1 VPQHTETPADSPSKG
16 ERTRSAILERAAN
29 LATTEGLEG
38 LTIGQLAK
46 ATGMSKSGLY
56 AHFGSKK
63 GLQLATIERAE
74 EIFRVEVI
82 DPALGTPPGSGRLIA
97 LCDAFLSYVER
108 KVFPGG
114 CFFAAAAIEVG
125 RRRGPVHEM
134 IASIV
139 DDWRSLLEQSARE
152 AGKAGE
158 LPSRVDPAQLAFE
171 LYTLLVGANSAWV
184 LTGESAVI
192 ERGRRA
198 VRERVTRGVDPAAA

>member
-1 VPQHTETPADSPSKG
+1 VPKRAETSAGSPSKG

-29 LATTEGLEG
+29 LSTTEGLEG
-38 LTIGQLAK
+38 LTIGQLAE

-56 AHFGSKK
+56 AHFGSKE
-63 GLQLATIERAE
+63 GLQLATIERAK
-74 EIFRVEVI
+74 EIFGAEVI
-82 DPALGTPPGSGRLIA
+82 EPALATPPGTGRLIA

-125 RRRGPVHEM
+125 NRRGPVREV
-134 IASIV
+134 IASFV

-152 AGKAGE
+152 AKKTGE

-171 LYTLLVGANSAWV
+171 LYTLLIGANSSWV
-184 LTGESAVI
+184 LTGDSAVI
-192 ERGRRA
+192 ERARRA
-198 VRERVTRGVDPAAA
+198 VRERVKREADPAAA